1 MYSCGVPSRAT
12 IDAAPLAAELS
23 VAADLASI
31 ADEWDELA
39 ERVGAS
45 PFLRPGWFTPWLA
58 AFGCG
63 TPQAILVRRDGEL
76 AGVLPMQRL
85 RGRLHSAA
93 NWHSPVFGPV
103 AADEQARALLLDHVF
118 DSGPAGIEL
127 SLLNG
132 DGLHITQA
140 ARRAGRLVLHRTIA
154 SSPVVGLDGCFDS
167 YERTLTRN
175 RRRSLRR
182 GRRTLESHGD
192 VSFDV
197 HEGLA
202 GLPHALNEIFELE
215 GSGWKGRE
223 GTAMASRPET
233 ARFYSE
239 IAHWAAE
246 QGWLRLSFLRLDGRA
261 IACDFSFEFGG
272 TLHSLK
278 SGYDE
283 TYRAAGPGAL
293 LLHEQLRDAFDRGL
307 DALDLLGHTDS
318 FKRSW
323 AHDADDRIRVHAF
336 QRNPVGLMHWSRVAA
351 REGARPAMSWMRAR
365 VRSAKAR
372 THHAIG
378 SLAAQWESLGLELTP
393 GLV

>member
-1 MYSCGVPSRAT
+1 VPPRAT
-12 IDAAPLAAELS
+12 LDAAPLAAELS
-23 VAADLASI
+23 AATDLASI
-31 ADEWDELA
+31 ACEWDDLA

-45 PFLRPGWFTPWLA
+45 PFLRPGWFTPWLS

-63 TPQAILVRRDGEL
+63 KPEAILVRRDGEL
-76 AGVLPMQRL
+76 AGVLPMQRR
-85 RGRLHSAA
+85 RGRLYSAS

-103 AADEQARALLLDHVF
+103 AADQQARALLLDHVF
-118 DSGPAGIEL
+118 DAGPAGIEL

-132 DGLHITQA
+132 DGQHVTQA
-140 ARRAGRLVLHRTIA
+140 ARRAGRVVLHRTIA
-154 SSPVVGLDGCFDS
+154 TSPVVGLDGCFDS
-167 YERTLTRN
+167 YERTLSRN

-182 GRRTLESHGD
+182 GRRALESQGN

-197 HEGLA
+197 HDSLA
-202 GLPHALNEIFELE
+202 GLPHALDEVFEVE
-215 GSGWKGRE
+215 ASGWKGQA

-233 ARFYSE
+233 ARFYSQ

-261 IACDFSFEFGG
+261 IACDFSLEFGG

-283 TYRAAGPGAL
+283 SYRAVGPGAL

-307 DALDLLGHTDS
+307 GALDLLGHTDS

-323 AHDADDRIRVHAF
+323 AHGADDRTRVHAF
-336 QRNPVGLMHWSRVAA
+336 QRNPVGLMQWSRVAA
-351 REGARPAMSWMRAR
+351 REGARPAVSWMRGR
-365 VRSAKAR
+365 VRSARAR
-372 THHAIG
+372 AHHAIG
-378 SLAAQWESLGLELTP
+378 TLAAQWESIGLELSP